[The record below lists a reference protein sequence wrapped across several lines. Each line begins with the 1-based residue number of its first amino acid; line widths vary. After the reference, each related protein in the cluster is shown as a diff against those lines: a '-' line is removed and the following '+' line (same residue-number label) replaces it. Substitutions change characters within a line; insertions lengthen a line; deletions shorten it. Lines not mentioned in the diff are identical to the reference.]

1 MRLRLLLM
9 SLVLLAGVVFVSE
22 AGNWD
27 LATAQATMLQS
38 GRTADITPS
47 QFAELQDRKPAYL
60 QAVADFLKKSFGYVD
75 LSVLKAFAEVPR
87 DYFMYNYEQDK
98 SLVDSTYE
106 THPRPW
112 EVGYGSYISDYR
124 AQAYMTQILKPKP
137 TDVSLEIGTGSGFQ
151 TAILS
156 RIVKEAYSIEIISA
170 LGERVDRIYDPMGYA
185 NVHTRVGDGFF
196 GWPDA
201 GKKFDIIVV
210 TCAVPFVPR
219 ALLDQLAENGRM
231 VIPIGQP
238 YKAQYLYVFTK
249 DARGHVHSRRD
260 SPTHFIP
267 MTGQAQE
274 ASPDPAV
281 PGATGR

>member
-1 MRLRLLLM
+1 MRLRFLLTG
-9 SLVLLAGVVFVSE
+9 LVLLAGVGFVAC
-22 AGNWD
+22 AGTWD
-27 LATAQATMLQS
+27 LATAQALMLES
-38 GRTADITPS
+38 GRVADITPA
-47 QFAELQDRKPAYL
+47 QFAELQSRWPVYL
-60 QAVADFLKKSFGYVD
+60 QKVADYLKKSFGVVD
-75 LSVLKAFAEVPR
+75 PGVMKAFAEVPR

-112 EVGYGSYISDYR
+112 EVGFGSYISDYR
-124 AQAYMTQILKPKP
+124 AQAYMTQILKPRP
-137 TDVSLEIGTGSGFQ
+137 ADVSLEIGTGSGFQ

-156 RIVKEAYSIEIISA
+156 RIVKEAYTIEIISA
-170 LGERVDRIYDPMGYA
+170 LGERVDKIYGPMGYT
-185 NVHTRVGDGFF
+185 NVHARVGDGFF

-238 YKAQYLYVFTK
+238 YKTQYLYVFTK

-267 MTGQAQE
+267 MTGQAQQ

-281 PGATGR
+281 PQTGR